1 METEDE
7 ARNSGEDR
15 GVFVDPAEGSAAVDF
30 VLFASQLLH
39 IELYLL
45 LPFFLSFFLFS
56 SFFMNHFC
64 GCIHLLAILIAN
76 PITIRPSPRSP
87 MMYI

>member
-45 LPFFLSFFLFS
+45 LPFFLFS
-56 SFFMNHFC
+56 SFFLKHFC
-64 GCIHLLAILIAN
+64 GFIHLLAILIAN
-76 PITIRPSPRSP
+76 PITIRPSPGSP